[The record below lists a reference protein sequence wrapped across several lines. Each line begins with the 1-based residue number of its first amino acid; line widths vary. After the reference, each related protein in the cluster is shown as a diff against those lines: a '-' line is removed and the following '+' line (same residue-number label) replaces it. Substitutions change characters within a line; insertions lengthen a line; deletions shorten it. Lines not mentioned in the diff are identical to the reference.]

1 MPNFAP
7 VDEQLAYIKKG
18 SAEIIRES
26 ELRSK
31 LEKSRATGKP
41 LRVKLGMDPTAPD
54 LHLGHTV
61 VLRKLKHFQ
70 DLGHTVIFLIG
81 DFTGMIGDPT
91 GRSATRP
98 PLSREQIEQN
108 AETYKAQVFK
118 ILDPQKTVIDF
129 NRRWFSKFT
138 ADDFIRLAAK
148 YTVSQMLEREDFH
161 KRFLEEK
168 PIAVHELLYPLAQG
182 YDSVAL
188 EADVELGGTDQK
200 FNLLVGRELQR
211 AYGQEPQVV
220 LTTPILEGLDGVQKM
235 SKSLGNAIG
244 IHEPPLEMYGKIMS
258 VSDAI
263 MWRYYELLTDV
274 SMTEIEQMKADVAS
288 GQAHPMRIKRA
299 LAERITRDF
308 HGLEAAALADQNW
321 VQIFQKREIPQIV
334 DRTPLQVGSVKSAK
348 DWDQLQESEKEAA
361 PVYEGGAKVP
371 YSRVAFEMQG
381 ASFKKAPPGIRLDR
395 LLVCAGF
402 VRSVSEGQRKLKER
416 AVRIGETVETSLLI
430 FVTSLPAELPIR
442 VGRQVKNVQI
452 LSDP

>member
-1 MPNFAP
+1 MANFPP

-18 SAEIIRES
+18 AAEIVKES
-26 ELRSK
+26 ELRAK
-31 LEKSRATGKP
+31 LERSLASGKP
-41 LRVKLGMDPTAPD
+41 LRVKAGFDPTAPD

-61 VLRKLKHFQ
+61 LLRKLKHFQ

-118 ILDPQKTVIDF
+118 ILDPEKTVIDF

-168 PIAVHELLYPLAQG
+168 PIAVHELLYPLAPG

-258 VSDAI
+258 ISDEM

-274 SMTEIEQMKADVAS
+274 QVAEIEKMKTGTHPMQAKKDLARRIVADFHSAEAATKADEDWAKQFQKDQVPDLIEMISIRLGDVGEYSPLPGSSIKVDKLLFKTGFASSVTEAGSKRKAGSVRFNTEIVKDPVYLAGVPPLTIDVRL
-288 GQAHPMRIKRA
+288 GHRIKR
-299 LAERITRDF
+299 
-308 HGLEAAALADQNW
+308 
-321 VQIFQKREIPQIV
+321 
-334 DRTPLQVGSVKSAK
+334 
-348 DWDQLQESEKEAA
+348 
-361 PVYEGGAKVP
+361 
-371 YSRVAFEMQG
+371 
-381 ASFKKAPPGIRLDR
+381 
-395 LLVCAGF
+395 
-402 VRSVSEGQRKLKER
+402 
-416 AVRIGETVETSLLI
+416 
-430 FVTSLPAELPIR
+430 
-442 VGRQVKNVQI
+442 VQI
-452 LSDP
+452 LP

>member
-1 MPNFAP
+1 MPNFPP

-18 SAEIIRES
+18 AAEIVKES
-26 ELRSK
+26 ELRAK
-31 LEKSRATGKP
+31 LERSLKSGKP
-41 LRVKLGMDPTAPD
+41 IRVKAGFDPTAPD

-61 VLRKLKHFQ
+61 LLRKLKHFQ

-98 PLSREQIEQN
+98 PLSREQIVQN

-118 ILDPQKTVIDF
+118 ILSPEKTVVDF
-129 NRRWFSKFT
+129 NSRWFSKFS
-138 ADDFIRLAAK
+138 AEDFIRLCAK

-161 KRFLEEK
+161 KRFQEEK

-211 AYGQEPQVV
+211 AYGQESQVV
-220 LTTPILEGLDGVQKM
+220 LTTPILEGLDGVNKM

-258 VSDAI
+258 ISDDM

-274 SMTEIEQMKADVAS
+274 RTEQIAQMKADAAS
-288 GQAHPMRIKRA
+288 GKAHPMA
-299 LAERITRDF
+299 LKKELARSIVADF
-308 HGLEAAALADQNW
+308 HSADAAAKAGEDWGKQ
-321 VQIFQKREIPQIV
+321 FQKHEAPEALDEVRIDI
-334 DRTPLQVGSVKSAK
+334 AK
-348 DWDQLQESEKEAA
+348 IRVSDVA
-361 PVYEGGAKVP
+361 PNSSEGGAAQDVTSNLSDIDVVRADKL
-371 YSRVAFEMQG
+371 
-381 ASFKKAPPGIRLDR
+381 IRE
-395 LLVCAGF
+395 AGF
-402 VRSVSEGQRKLKER
+402 VASTTEASRRVREG
-416 AVRIGETVETSLLI
+416 AVHINGETVKRPAI
-430 FVTSLPAELPIR
+430 RICPAEPLIVR
-442 VGRQVKNVQI
+442 VGKKVKRVV
-452 LSDP
+452 LTVD

>member
-1 MPNFAP
+1 MPNLPP

-18 SAEIIRES
+18 AAEIVKES
-26 ELRSK
+26 ELRAK
-31 LEKSRATGKP
+31 LERSLKTGKL
-41 LRVKLGMDPTAPD
+41 LRIKLGMDPTAPD

-70 DLGHTVIFLIG
+70 DMGHTAIFLIG

-129 NRRWFSKFT
+129 NSRWMRPFT
-138 ADDFIRLAAK
+138 PDDFVRLMAK
-148 YTVSQMLEREDFH
+148 YTVSQLLEREDFH
-161 KRFLEEK
+161 KRFQEEK
-168 PIAVHELLYPLAQG
+168 PIALHELLYPLVQG

-211 AYGQEPQVV
+211 AYGQESQVV
-220 LTTPILEGLDGVQKM
+220 LTTPILEGLDGVNKM

-258 VSDAI
+258 ISDEM

-274 SMTEIEQMKADVAS
+274 RSEQIMQMKSDAASGKAHPMALKKNLARMIVADFHSADVAVKA
-288 GQAHPMRIKRA
+288 GEDWARQ
-299 LAERITRDF
+299 
-308 HGLEAAALADQNW
+308 
-321 VQIFQKREIPQIV
+321 FQKDAVPEEIETVSVPFTEVSNREADGV
-334 DRTPLQVGSVKSAK
+334 RLAKLLVKLGLAASASEADRKMKEGAVSVEGTKVTVPIMPAK
-348 DWDQLQESEKEAA
+348 PGTTLTLRLGRKI
-361 PVYEGGAKVP
+361 
-371 YSRVAFEMQG
+371 
-381 ASFKKAPPGIRLDR
+381 KKA
-395 LLVCAGF
+395 V
-402 VRSVSEGQRKLKER
+402 
-416 AVRIGETVETSLLI
+416 
-430 FVTSLPAELPIR
+430 
-442 VGRQVKNVQI
+442 
-452 LSDP
+452 LSGS